1 MPTMS
6 TKPTSLGT
14 QKMDRTS
21 PTPSMIKGEMSPEVK
36 IDVKAAPALQLLPK
50 AGEARSQPGRQMGSA
65 GGASQN
71 PPLATARL
79 SAECQRRHFNP
90 KWLEKSGS
98 YGFKCSVQ
106 LVNKIVHGDRAHP
119 TAYDAKQ
126 AVAEKALG
134 YVLRLPRE
142 DPADKVA
149 VKPKSDEQTDRSSDH
164 NWPGRAPVNRE
175 PVASANPAAFHGQ
188 PPHGTLAGANTA
200 AYYSYNE
207 HRVLLYRI
215 QSVFGGARLSQTVLS
230 DPLAAQAFL
239 QGFALGTS
247 IHAPSSAYDAYFE
260 PQGLPL
266 PAMSGEIYRSYE
278 PRERSPA
285 PNTSGNYRDRSPP
298 RRRLSHEPN
307 SGGFNPRAL

>member
-1 MPTMS
+1 
-6 TKPTSLGT
+6 
-14 QKMDRTS
+14 MDRTIA
-21 PTPSMIKGEMSPEVK
+21 TPSNIKGEMSPEVK
-36 IDVKAAPALQLLPK
+36 TDVKAASALQILPK
-50 AGEARSQPGRQMGSA
+50 AGEVRSQSGRQMGSA
-65 GGASQN
+65 SSASQN

-90 KWLEKSGS
+90 KWLERSGS
-98 YGFKCSVQ
+98 SGFRCSVQ
-106 LVNKIVHGDRAHP
+106 LVNKIIHGDRAHP

-142 DPADKVA
+142 DPAQKVA
-149 VKPKSDEQTDRSSDH
+149 VESKSDEQTDRPSDH
-164 NWPGRAPVNRE
+164 NWPGRAPVRRQ
-175 PVASANPAAFHGQ
+175 PVANASPAAFHGQ
-188 PPHGTLAGANTA
+188 PPHGPLTGADIA
-200 AYYSYNE
+200 AYYGYNE
-207 HRVLLYRI
+207 HRVLLHRI

-247 IHAPSSAYDAYFE
+247 IHAPSSAYDSYFE

-266 PAMSGEIYRSYE
+266 PAMPGEIYRSYE

-285 PNTSGNYRDRSPP
+285 PNISGNYRDRSPL
-298 RRRLSHEPN
+298 RRRLSPESN
-307 SGGFNPRAL
+307 SRVFNPRAL